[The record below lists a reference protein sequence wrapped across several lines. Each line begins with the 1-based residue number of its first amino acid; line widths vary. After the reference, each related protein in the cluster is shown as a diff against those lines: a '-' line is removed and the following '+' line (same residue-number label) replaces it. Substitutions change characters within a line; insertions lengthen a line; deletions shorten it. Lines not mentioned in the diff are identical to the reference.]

1 MKLSVTNSLLAL
13 LRKDRTVF
21 FLVIIHQMVRLRHSR
36 QKPSIEQLSV
46 IVTGIVIFLNNQV
59 AHCADCSYRLL
70 FCVIEPGVL
79 ALCKHSS
86 VFLYLVMTSFLWV
99 FMVL

>member
-21 FLVIIHQMVRLRHSR
+21 FLVMIHQMVRLRHSR

-46 IVTGIVIFLNNQV
+46 VVTGATIFLNNQGARCV
-59 AHCADCSYRLL
+59 DCSYRLL
-70 FCVIEPGVL
+70 FCVIDPSL
-79 ALCKHSS
+79 LTLCKH
-86 VFLYLVMTSFLWV
+86 LIRIWL
-99 FMVL
+99 